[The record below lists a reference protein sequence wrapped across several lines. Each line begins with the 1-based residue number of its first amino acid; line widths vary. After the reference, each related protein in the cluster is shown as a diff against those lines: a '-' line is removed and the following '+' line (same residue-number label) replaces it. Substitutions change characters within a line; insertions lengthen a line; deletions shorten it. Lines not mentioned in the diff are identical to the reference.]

1 MIKHM
6 TKLTGW
12 TASLVALAA
21 TASAD
26 IKVNDYLSFNGYA
39 AAAATYSDND
49 APTKNVS
56 TLFNSGINE
65 LDSVK
70 LAAIGKYGDFGGKL
84 SLLYIPTRG
93 GDNSGI
99 QDAYATYTKE
109 EFTVTAGKFLSYLGY
124 EAFDPN
130 NMTQLTYGTTIFAVP
145 GYHTGAKVDYA
156 AKTWGA
162 GLAVVDSVFGGTG
175 FLQGDGEFDRVGSEA
190 YFSYTGIDKLTLWFG
205 AAYDDNNTSAAA
217 ATGDVIIFDAW
228 ASYALNAKTT
238 LAAEFDTEESIG
250 KGYLGEVQY
259 AFTDKLSGI
268 ARIGLKDNAHGD
280 TGSYYTVAPTYKITS
295 ALSVRGEVSYADSA
309 EATNGAY
316 GLLST
321 QGFFYGVQALFTF

>member
-39 AAAATYSDND
+39 TASGTYSDNT
-49 APTKNVS
+49 AGKNVS
-56 TLFNSGINE
+56 TLFNSGSNE

-70 LAAIGKYGDFGGKL
+70 LAAVGTYGDFGGKL
-84 SLLYIPTRG
+84 SLLYIPTRTG
-93 GDNSGI
+93 SNSGI
-99 QDAYATYTKE
+99 QDAYLTYSKDG
-109 EFTVTAGKFLSYLGY
+109 FTVTGGKFLSYLGY

-130 NMTQLTYGTTIFAVP
+130 NMTQMTYGADIFAIP

-162 GLAVVDSVFGGTG
+162 GFAVVDSIYQLGSPA
-175 FLQGDGEFDRVGSEA
+175 FLQGDGKFDRVGYET
-190 YFSYTGIDKLTLWFG
+190 YVTYTGIDKLTLWLG
-205 AAYDDNNTSAAA
+205 AAYDDNT
-217 ATGDVIIFDAW
+217 TPDTVVYDFW
-228 ASYALNAKTT
+228 ASYALTSKLT
-238 LAAEFDTEESIG
+238 LAGEFDTSESVA

-259 AFTDKLSGI
+259 AFTDKFSGI
-268 ARIGLKDNAHGD
+268 ARFSAKENAHGGAG
-280 TGSYYTVAPTYKITS
+280 TYYTLAPTYKITP
-295 ALSVRGEVSYADSA
+295 ALSVRGEVSYADSVN
-309 EATNGAY
+309 ATNGTY
-316 GLLST
+316 GLLTS